1 MDNDNDDNNQIDINL
16 YIDQLS
22 DVEKKVIGIAKE
34 VLGDSFN
41 IERSL
46 GYLQWK
52 NTINNSI

>member
-1 MDNDNDDNNQIDINL
+1 MDNDNQRDIDL
-16 YIDQLS
+16 YIKQLS
-22 DVEKKVIGIAKE
+22 DVEKKIIEIAKN

-52 NTINNSI
+52 IQ